1 MAEWL
6 YDDGIGERRAA
17 LIADDRIIAAEVE
30 RDDDGPGVGAVLN
43 ARLIAH
49 DRPRRRARVRAEDG
63 SELWLVGAPAAL
75 TEGASMTVEVTRMA
89 LLEAARAKPG
99 HAIVSDAAP
108 RPAPTLRERLAA
120 TGHPV
125 RDLRAAA
132 IPDALEAAGWSDL
145 LDTARTGDSPF
156 PGGALAIALTPA
168 MTLIDIDGDLAPP
181 DLAEAGAHAALAAIA
196 ALGIT
201 GSIGID
207 FPTLPSRAA
216 RQQIDALLESGLT
229 GALGGAGE
237 KTAMN
242 GFGFVQI
249 VRRRE
254 RPSLLERMQFAPA
267 LSDALALLRRAERAV
282 GAGALTLS
290 ARAAVIDLLAARP
303 HWTAML
309 QQRIGRPVTLATDN
323 SLKGCGHAQ

>member
-6 YDDGIGERRAA
+6 YEDGIGERRAA
-17 LIADDRIIAAEVE
+17 LVERERIIAAEVE
-30 RDDDGPGVGAVLN
+30 RDDDGAGVGAVLS

-63 SELWLVGAPAAL
+63 SELWLANPPATL
-75 TEGASMTVEVTRMA
+75 TEGASVTVEVTRMA
-89 LLEAARAKPG
+89 LREAVRAKPG

-108 RPAPTLRERLAA
+108 RPAPALRERIAA
-120 TGHPV
+120 TGLPV
-125 RDLRAAA
+125 RELRPAAT
-132 IPDALEAAGWSDL
+132 PDVLEAAGWSDL
-145 LDTARTGDSPF
+145 LDAAHTGDWLFS
-156 PGGALAIALTPA
+156 GGALAIALTPA
-168 MTLIDIDGDLAPP
+168 MTLIDIDGDLAPEA
-181 DLAEAGAHAALAAIA
+181 LAEAGAHAALAAIT

-207 FPTLPSRAA
+207 FLTLSSRAA
-216 RQQIDALLESGLT
+216 RQRIDALLEAGLT
-229 GALGGAGE
+229 GALGGTYE

-254 RPSLLERMQFAPA
+254 RPSLLERAQHEPV
-267 LSDALALLRRAERAV
+267 LSDALALLRHAERAV
-282 GAGALTLS
+282 GAGVLTLS
-290 ARAAVIDLLAARP
+290 ARTAVIDLLAARP
-303 HWTAML
+303 HWLTAL
-309 QQRIGRPVTLATDN
+309 QQRTGRPVALATDN

>member
-6 YDDGIGERRAA
+6 YEDGIGERRAA
-17 LIADDRIIAAEVE
+17 LVAGERIIAAEVE
-30 RDDDGPGVGAVLN
+30 RDDDGAGIGAVLSV
-43 ARLIAH
+43 RLIAH
-49 DRPRRRARVRAEDG
+49 DRPRRRARVRCDDG
-63 SELWLVGAPAAL
+63 SELWLAHPPATL
-75 TEGASMTVEVTRMA
+75 TEGASVTAQVTRMA
-89 LLEAARAKPG
+89 LREAARVKPG

-108 RPAPTLRERLAA
+108 HPAPALRARIAA
-120 TGHPV
+120 TGHPI
-125 RDLRAAA
+125 RDLRPAA

-145 LDTARTGDSPF
+145 LDAARTGDWPF

-168 MTLIDIDGDLAPP
+168 MTLIDIDGDLAPAE
-181 DLAEAGAHAALAAIA
+181 LAEAGAHAALSAIT

-207 FPTLPSRAA
+207 FPTLASRPA
-216 RQQIDALLESGLT
+216 RQHIDTLLGAGLT
-229 GALGGAGE
+229 GTPGGAGE

-249 VRRRE
+249 IRRRE
-254 RPSLLERMQFAPA
+254 RPSLLERMQFEPV
-267 LSDALALLRRAERAV
+267 LGDALTLLRQAERAI

-290 ARAAVIDLLAARP
+290 SRPAVIDLLSARP
-303 HWTAML
+303 HWLAQV
-309 QQRIGRPVTLATDN
+309 QQRTGRAVTLTPVP

>member
-1 MAEWL
+1 MTEWL
-6 YDDGIGERRAA
+6 YEDGIGERRAA
-17 LIADDRIIAAEVE
+17 LIMDDGIIAAEVE
-30 RDDDGPGVGAVLN
+30 RDDDGAGVGAVLA

-49 DRPRRRARVRAEDG
+49 DRPRRHARVGVADG
-63 SELWLVGAPAAL
+63 TEYWLANPPSAL
-75 TEGASMTVEVTRMA
+75 TEGASVTIEVTRMA
-89 LLEAARAKPG
+89 LREAARAKPG
-99 HAIVSDAAP
+99 HAMVSDAAP
-108 RPAPTLRERLAA
+108 QLAPSLRDRIAA
-120 TGHPV
+120 TGHPM
-125 RDLRAAA
+125 RDLRPAAT
-132 IPDALEAAGWSDL
+132 PDALEAAGWSDL
-145 LDTARTGDSPF
+145 LDTARTGDWPF
-156 PGGALAIALTPA
+156 TGGALAIALTPA
-168 MTLIDIDGDLAPP
+168 MTLIDIDGDLSPP
-181 DLAEAGAHAALAAIA
+181 ELAEAGASAALSAIT

-207 FPTLPSRAA
+207 FPTLASRSA
-216 RQQIDALLESGLT
+216 RQHIDNLLGAGLT
-229 GALGGAGE
+229 GTWE

-254 RPSLLERMQFAPA
+254 RPSLLERVQFEPV

-303 HWTAML
+303 HWIATLKQRCGRAVTCTA
-309 QQRIGRPVTLATDN
+309 DN

>member
-6 YDDGIGERRAA
+6 YEVGIGERRAA
-17 LIADDRIIAAEVE
+17 LVEHDRIIAAEVE
-30 RDDDGPGVGAVLN
+30 RDDDGPGVGMVLT

-49 DRPRRRARVRAEDG
+49 DRPRCRARVRAEDG
-63 SELWLVGAPAAL
+63 RELWLANPPAAL
-75 TEGASMTVEVTRMA
+75 TEGASVTVEVTRMA
-89 LLEAARAKPG
+89 LREANRAKPG
-99 HAIVSDAAP
+99 HAILSDAAP
-108 RPAPTLRERLAA
+108 RPAPTLRERIAA

-125 RDLRAAA
+125 RDLRPAAA
-132 IPDALEAAGWSDL
+132 PDALEAAGWSDL
-145 LDTARTGDSPF
+145 TDTARTGDWPF
-156 PGGALAIALTPA
+156 AGGALAIALTPA
-168 MTLIDIDGDLAPP
+168 MTLIDIDGDLAPEP
-181 DLAEAGAHAALAAIA
+181 LAEAGAHAALAAIA
-196 ALGIT
+196 AMGIT

-207 FPTLPSRAA
+207 FPTLASRAA
-216 RQQIDALLESGLT
+216 RQHIDNLLGAGLT

-267 LSDALALLRRAERAV
+267 LSDALALLRHAERAV
-282 GAGALTLS
+282 GAGTVTLS

-309 QQRIGRPVTLATDN
+309 QQRIGRPVSLATDN